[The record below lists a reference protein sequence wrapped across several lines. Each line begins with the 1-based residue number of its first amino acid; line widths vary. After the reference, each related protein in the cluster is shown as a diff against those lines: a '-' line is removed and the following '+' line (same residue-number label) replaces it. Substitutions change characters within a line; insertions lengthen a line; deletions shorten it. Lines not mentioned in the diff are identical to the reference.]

1 MDVSG
6 NLNLTMEK
14 NFIPISVA
22 FVFAILISYWIKG
35 VLDNNNIKVN
45 PFTGYFRDTRNIF
58 KLSSAASN
66 NVTRKYFFL
75 LGLLNIL
82 SRVALII
89 LFIVFV
95 TATIKED
102 NAALCDSYKDF
113 KSDTYDYLVIN
124 KYIDSNEHSY
134 RTLVLQSKEG
144 YQFKSTDWDFDK
156 SNLFN
161 FLSVGD
167 SIKKKKE
174 SAIVRVIHRKADTT
188 FKVDFGWDEK

>member
-1 MDVSG
+1 
-6 NLNLTMEK
+6 MEK

-58 KLSSAASN
+58 NLSVTASD

-75 LGLLNIL
+75 LGLLNIF
-82 SRVALII
+82 SRVALLI

-95 TATIKED
+95 AGTIKDD
-102 NAALCDSYKDF
+102 NAALCNSYKDF

-134 RTLVLQSKEG
+134 PTLVLQYKDG
-144 YQFKSTDWDFDK
+144 YQFKNTDLDFDK

-167 SIKKKKE
+167 SIKKEKG
-174 SAIVRVIHRKADTT
+174 SAIVRVINRKVDTT
-188 FKVDFGWDEK
+188 FKVDFGCDEK

>member
-1 MDVSG
+1 MD
-6 NLNLTMEK
+6 K

-22 FVFAILISYWIKG
+22 FVFAILISFWIKG
-35 VLDNNNIKVN
+35 VLNNNNVKVN

-82 SRVALII
+82 SRVALLI

-95 TATIKED
+95 ALTTKED
-102 NAALCDSYKDF
+102 SAGVCNSYKDL
-113 KSDTYDYLVIN
+113 KNDTYDYVVIN
-124 KYIDSNEHSY
+124 KYIDSNQHSY
-134 RTLVLQSKEG
+134 PTLVLQYKDG
-144 YQFKSTDWDFDK
+144 YQFKNTDFDFDK

-167 SIKKKKE
+167 SIKKEKG
-174 SAIVRVIHRKADTT
+174 SAIIRVINRKVDTT
-188 FKVDFGWDEK
+188 FKVDFGCDEK

>member
-1 MDVSG
+1 
-6 NLNLTMEK
+6 MEK
-14 NFIPISVA
+14 YVIPITFA
-22 FVFAILISYWIKG
+22 FAILISFWIKG
-35 VLDNNNIKVN
+35 ILDNNNFKVN
-45 PFTGYFRDTRNIF
+45 PFTGYFRDTKNIF
-58 KLSSAASN
+58 NLSAATSD

-95 TATIKED
+95 AGTIKED

-144 YQFKSTDWDFDK
+144 YQFKSTDWDYDK

-174 SAIVRVIHRKADTT
+174 SAIVRVINRKADTT
-188 FKVDFGWDEK
+188 FKVDFGCDEK

>member
-1 MDVSG
+1 
-6 NLNLTMEK
+6 MEK
-14 NFIPISVA
+14 YAIPITFA
-22 FVFAILISYWIKG
+22 FAILISFWIKG
-35 VLDNNNIKVN
+35 ILDNNNFKVN
-45 PFTGYFRDTRNIF
+45 PFTGYFRDTKNMFI
-58 KLSSAASN
+58 LSASVSN
-66 NVTRKYFFL
+66 NKTRKYFFL

-95 TATIKED
+95 AGTIKEG

-113 KSDTYDYLVIN
+113 KSDTYDYLIIN

-161 FLSVGD
+161 YVSVGD
-167 SIKKKKE
+167 SIKKEKGT
-174 SAIVRVIHRKADTT
+174 AVVRVINRKVDTT
-188 FKVDFGWDEK
+188 FKVNYGCDEK

>member
-1 MDVSG
+1 
-6 NLNLTMEK
+6 MEK
-14 NFIPISVA
+14 YVIPITFA
-22 FVFAILISYWIKG
+22 FAVLISFWIKG

-45 PFTGYFRDTRNIF
+45 PFTGYFRDTKNIF
-58 KLSSAASN
+58 KLSTASRD

-75 LGLLNIL
+75 LGVLNIL

-95 TATIKED
+95 AGTIKED
-102 NAALCDSYKDF
+102 NVALSDSYKDF

-134 RTLVLQSKEG
+134 STLVLQNKAG
-144 YQFKSTDWDFDK
+144 YQFKNTELDFDK

-167 SIKKKKE
+167 SIKKKKGT
-174 SAIVRVIHRKADTT
+174 AIVRVINKKVDTT
-188 FKVDFGWDEK
+188 FKVDFGCDEK